1 MKVKKIKAFGSHDIQ
16 RVWPGHGKAYKEK
29 CLLLAIKFV
38 DWRIIVWRCMS
49 SIAPNKLHFIYRI
62 INAEGYCNML
72 KENDILDL
80 FVIYMPKYMGH
91 ACICQH
97 NDEKYIIIIV
107 RGYIKENNMKACAG
121 TRA

>member
-1 MKVKKIKAFGSHDIQ
+1 
-16 RVWPGHGKAYKEK
+16 
-29 CLLLAIKFV
+29 
-38 DWRIIVWRCMS
+38 MS

-91 ACICQH
+91 TCIFKH

-107 RGYIKENNMKACAG
+107 RGYIKENNMKACVG
-121 TRA
+121 TRAERNQIKP